1 MDILVMYIL
10 TTKIHILSIAGAT
23 VNYLLFIAVMVSSTA
38 IVKFAKAYVYAF
50 TSSLNLHKMKLKL
63 KSGNKLK
70 KEKNNMKQVHI
81 GYHSFTNS
89 GIVEEVAN
97 VLFKDDFNVELF
109 GVDLWADELPNNYQI
124 VDYDSRE
131 TLLVCE
137 DGEII
142 DDADEIA
149 EWEEKHCC

>member
-1 MDILVMYIL
+1 
-10 TTKIHILSIAGAT
+10 
-23 VNYLLFIAVMVSSTA
+23 
-38 IVKFAKAYVYAF
+38 
-50 TSSLNLHKMKLKL
+50 
-63 KSGNKLK
+63 
-70 KEKNNMKQVHI
+70 MKQVHI
-81 GYHSFTNS
+81 GYHSSTNS

-109 GVDLWADELPNNYQI
+109 GVDLYADELPDNYQI
-124 VDYDSRE
+124 VDYLGRE

-142 DDADEIA
+142 EDADEIA